1 MKMRRTLLSVGCFLV
16 LVSSCFAQ
24 VVDSTGNTKQWTL
37 RECVDFALANNLD
50 IERAKY
56 NVESSEVNRHQA
68 RMAMLPNL
76 NGSASE
82 NYNWGRNINP
92 VTNDFVTTEV
102 NSLNLNANS
111 QVTLFN
117 GFRIQNTIKQNSR
130 DLDASRFDLEK
141 AKNDVTLNVINLY
154 INAIFNKELRDNARF
169 QLASSQQ
176 QLDRT
181 RKQVAAG
188 ALPKSEELNL
198 DAQVATNEVNLITNQ
213 NALDLSVLQLKQAL
227 QLPAATPF
235 DIVMPELAA
244 EDIAI
249 DQTREQIFDHATE
262 TMPEVKAAR
271 SRVQS
276 AFYAVKASKGNL
288 YPRLN
293 LNASIGTQ
301 YSSFSDRERFV
312 PNGTYTRIPPQ
323 DMFNGPNQPTPS
335 AFYQVSPGVYQDVFS
350 YIDVPNGVLYPD
362 YGYRDQLQDNLSRS
376 VGLSLS
382 IPVFNGFQAR
392 AGIRRSV
399 IQQRLAEVN
408 VKQVNNTLRQNIE
421 TAYNDAFAASKTFNS
436 SQRQVQAR
444 EEAFRM
450 TKQRYDIGASNYVEY
465 QVAENELF
473 RAKSDLARAKYNF
486 IFRKKLLDFYQGK
499 PIGL

>member
-1 MKMRRTLLSVGCFLV
+1 MRRTLLSVGCFLV

-37 RECVDFALANNLD
+37 RECVDYALANNLD
-50 IERAKY
+50 LERARY
-56 NVESSEVNRHQA
+56 NVETSEVNRQQA
-68 RMAMLPNL
+68 RMAVLPSL
-76 NGSASE
+76 NGSANE
-82 NYNWGRNINP
+82 NFNWGRNINP
-92 VTNDFVTTEV
+92 VTNQFVTTEV
-102 NSLNLNANS
+102 NALNLNANS

-130 DLDASRFDLEK
+130 DLEASRFDLEK

-169 QLASSQQ
+169 QLSSSQQ
-176 QLDRT
+176 QLERT
-181 RKQVAAG
+181 KKQVAAG

-213 NALDLSVLQLKQAL
+213 NALDLSILQLKQAL

-235 DIVMPELAA
+235 DIVIPDLIA
-244 EDIAI
+244 EDISI
-249 DQTREQIFDHATE
+249 DQTREQIFEHASE
-262 TMPEVKAAR
+262 TMPEIMAAR
-271 SRVQS
+271 VRVQS
-276 AFYAVKASKGNL
+276 AYYAVKAAKGNL

-293 LNASIGTQ
+293 LNASMGTQ
-301 YSSFSDRERFV
+301 YASVSDRARFL
-312 PNGTYTRIPPQ
+312 PDGTYTRLTPQ
-323 DMFNGPNQPTPS
+323 QMFESPVPPTPS
-335 AFYQVSPGVYQDVFS
+335 GFYEVSPGVYQDIYS
-350 YIDVPNGVLYPD
+350 YVDVPNGVRYPD
-362 YGYRDQLQDNLSRS
+362 YGYRDQLRDNLSRS

-382 IPVFNGFQAR
+382 IPVFNGLQAR
-392 AGIRRSV
+392 AGIRRSL

-408 VKQVNNTLRQNIE
+408 VKQVNNTLRQNVE
-421 TAYNDAFAASKTFNS
+421 TAYNDALAASKTFNS

-444 EEAFRM
+444 EEAYRM

-465 QVAENELF
+465 QVAENELY